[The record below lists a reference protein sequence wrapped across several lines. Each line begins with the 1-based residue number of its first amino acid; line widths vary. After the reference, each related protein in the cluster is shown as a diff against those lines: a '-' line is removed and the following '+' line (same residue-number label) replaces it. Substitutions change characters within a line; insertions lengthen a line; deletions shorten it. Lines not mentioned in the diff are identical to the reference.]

1 MKTYRLRI
9 YKCLETSPP
18 SRRRGLKNILDLVR
32 YQRKCVASF
41 AEAWIEKEIVQ
52 GCTFFCESPPSR
64 RRGLKKTFS
73 KAGTADYVAS
83 FAEAWIENLTC
94 LRLII
99 LPDSV
104 ASFAEAWI
112 EKQARILAMNS
123 VLVASF
129 AEAWIEN
136 YKTSLLFYSRKSPP
150 SRRRGLKNK
159 RGF

>member
-1 MKTYRLRI
+1 M
-9 YKCLETSPP
+9 
-18 SRRRGLKNILDLVR
+18 
-32 YQRKCVASF
+32 
-41 AEAWIEKEIVQ
+41 
-52 GCTFFCESPPSR
+52 
-64 RRGLKKTFS
+64 KKTFS

-129 AEAWIEN
+129 AEAWIE
-136 YKTSLLFYSRKSPP
+136 KKKVDAEDKGVASRLL
-150 SRRRGLKNK
+150 RG
-159 RGF
+159 GVD